1 VLQLFGFDRIGIV
14 LGDIYWVDPDPTHH
28 QGPERGVRLEVRM
41 LAPGELLT
49 PYSSRPITIA
59 EPVWRLD
66 LFEAADGPVGS
77 LNHAH
82 HHPQMANWEPNS
94 RAFDQDMSKDPAGW
108 LGGKLADLESLL
120 TEAGIEVD
128 AGLAADADKLR
139 GSVSEVQRAVSG
151 MLDKVNAG
159 ELATAP
165 DGEVSG
171 ARLSWL

>member
-1 VLQLFGFDRIGIV
+1 
-14 LGDIYWVDPDPTHH
+14 
-28 QGPERGVRLEVRM
+28 
-41 LAPGELLT
+41 
-49 PYSSRPITIA
+49 
-59 EPVWRLD
+59 
-66 LFEAADGPVGS
+66 
-77 LNHAH
+77 
-82 HHPQMANWEPNS
+82 
-94 RAFDQDMSKDPAGW
+94 MSKDPAGW